1 MMFARLAENGQIFTQ
16 LPSGLTSL
24 CVLCTN
30 HPGKLRNLNVI
41 KSCESSI
48 KGVFTVC
55 VVFALLKELCQANF
69 YTATSSTY
77 SVELK
82 TDALSFWLI
91 DTFGRKTGWHWNRLV
106 RWRFARRTREAQ
118 STLKVRRA
126 GTKVSTSASPA
137 TCLVPQSLSRH
148 SSEKQVRS
156 CETLWYTTEEL
167 IMPLLQGST
176 GWTKK
181 WTRHFHPNGVNN
193 TK

>member
-1 MMFARLAENGQIFTQ
+1 LRPKSQRSNRKCNYQLVFHTYDNIFTSFTANCVIRHMMFARLAENGQIFTQ

-91 DTFGRKTGWHWNRLV
+91 DTFGRKTG
-106 RWRFARRTREAQ
+106 
-118 STLKVRRA
+118 
-126 GTKVSTSASPA
+126 
-137 TCLVPQSLSRH
+137 
-148 SSEKQVRS
+148 
-156 CETLWYTTEEL
+156 
-167 IMPLLQGST
+167 
-176 GWTKK
+176 
-181 WTRHFHPNGVNN
+181 
-193 TK
+193 